1 MYIFH
6 CKHFPGVERTR
17 QISARGRR
25 RRLKLVRAPGGKN
38 TAGELSPR
46 KSVVAGGG
54 TACEAFEVQ
63 AREDGFGLS
72 DEIFR

>member
-1 MYIFH
+1 MQTIFA
-6 CKHFPGVERTR
+6 GVERTG

-25 RRLKLVRAPGGKN
+25 RRLELVRPPRGQN

-63 AREDGFGLS
+63 AREDSFGLS